1 MGDGWSPQKG
11 EHVYHV
17 QEFCCSGWDKRLDGY
32 ERFGYEVVESVV
44 KGPYEWGYLRYR
56 RATGCVS
63 ISKKR
68 LVGSNPSNVFH
79 WRPGDY
85 GKSLFQ
91 SREAAEAV
99 AEKLTSDYEAKW
111 KATGIKPLYRHWKEV
126 RENV

>member
-1 MGDGWSPQKG
+1 MGDKWNPQKG

-17 QEFCCSGWDKRLDGY
+17 QEFFCSKRDKRLAGY
-32 ERFGYEVVESVV
+32 ENYGYEVVESVV
-44 KGPYEWGYLRYR
+44 KGPYEWRTHR
-56 RATGCVS
+56 VTGCVS

-68 LVGSNPSNVFH
+68 LVGSSPSNVFY

-99 AEKLTSDYEAKW
+99 AEKLSSDHEAKW
-111 KATGIKPLYRHWKEV
+111 KFIGIKPLYRHWKEV
-126 RENV
+126 SENV